1 MNKTLFKSY
10 IIEILNKKEVI
21 KYKLKTELTI
31 DLNNLRNLDVKT
43 GIQLIL
49 NFSIIKR
56 ILLLKIKEDILD
68 LI

>member
-31 DLNNLRNLDVKT
+31 DLNNLKNLDVKT

>member
-56 ILLLKIKEDILD
+56 ILQLKIKEDIFWT
-68 LI
+68 